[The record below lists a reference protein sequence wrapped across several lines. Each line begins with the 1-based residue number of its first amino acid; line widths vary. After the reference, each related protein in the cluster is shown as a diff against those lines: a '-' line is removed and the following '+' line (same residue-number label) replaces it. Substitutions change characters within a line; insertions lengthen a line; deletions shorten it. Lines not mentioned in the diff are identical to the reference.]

1 MFISTNLSIIKVV
14 INFYIYL
21 YIYLSLW
28 ACYYVQRQIEIEI
41 EKDRD
46 NATFVYFV
54 LFTISP
60 GVCRYR
66 DNLKKQIILRLPTSK
81 LVDL

>member
-14 INFYIYL
+14 INF

-41 EKDRD
+41 ERERD

-60 GVCRYR
+60 AFA
-66 DNLKKQIILRLPTSK
+66 DIETT
-81 LVDL
+81 